1 MKNLSKYAASFFGI
15 GFLPVGP
22 GTWGSAAGAVI
33 AWYSG
38 EALLTISILFMA
50 AGFWAATRA
59 EQDFGSKDPGAFV
72 MDEVCGMMLT
82 VLWLP
87 RVLWLYAAGFALFR
101 LLDIWKPWPI
111 SKIQAST
118 QPWSVMGDD
127 LLAGVFANLILR
139 GVLLA
144 VGKI

>member
-1 MKNLSKYAASFFGI
+1 MKNLSKYVASFFGI

-38 EALLTISILFMA
+38 DALLTISILFMA
-50 AGFWAATRA
+50 AGFWAATKA

-72 MDEVCGMMLT
+72 LDEVCGMMLT
-82 VLWLP
+82 VLLLP
-87 RVLWLYAAGFALFR
+87 RVLWLYGAAFVLFR

-111 SKIQAST
+111 SKIQACSKS
-118 QPWSVMGDD
+118 WSIMGDD
-127 LLAGVFANLILR
+127 LAAGILANIILR
-139 GVLLA
+139 GILMA
-144 VGKI
+144 TGKL